1 MTNFS
6 FRFLT
11 QKQQTGLLP
20 ISKGYWVILVRIY
33 AQIGSSPHSIKNVNK
48 TDTLRRRIELGM
60 RKMFCVSV
68 RKVLKIIG
76 FLLLRFG

>member
-11 QKQQTGLLP
+11 PKQQTGLLP

-60 RKMFCVSV
+60 RKMSCVSV